1 MHGCNHLQINIY
13 GDIMGN
19 PPNKD
24 LNYLDYSKDTIEG
37 NTVQTTFKLQEISKS
52 DKALKLREEGKL
64 KEALGII
71 DDALKE
77 DFNNFENWNVKGLIL
92 DSSSDF
98 EQSVECFDNALR
110 LNDSDFI
117 RKNKANALY
126 NFAKITFFPDMDYEK
141 AMDLIDEALEYLPYG
156 EDASEYWFLKA
167 EIFESLG
174 QPIETRIYYLKAEGE
189 FEKADEISTQRE
201 FLKDNEDVLIT
212 VSGTNFFKGLEP
224 FEKGVIVNLVKQPD
238 NEHDSDA
245 IGVFLADEQVGYV
258 ANSPY
263 TLIDGVKSASEIKFI
278 EDNQKAEVLFIFI
291 ERYVI
296 LKLID

>member
-1 MHGCNHLQINIY
+1 
-13 GDIMGN
+13 MGN
-19 PPNKD
+19 QPNKD
-24 LNYLDYSKDTIEG
+24 LNYLDYSQDAIEG
-37 NTVQTTFKLQEISKS
+37 NTVQTTFRLQEISKS
-52 DKALKLREEGKL
+52 DKALKLKEEGKL
-64 KEALGII
+64 KEALSLI
-71 DDALKE
+71 DDALK
-77 DFNNFENWNVKGLIL
+77 DDSKNFENWNVKGLIL
-92 DSSSDF
+92 NGLSDF
-98 EQSVECFDNALR
+98 EQSVKCFDNALR

-141 AMDLIDEALEYLPYG
+141 AMGLIDEALECLPDD

-245 IGVFLADEQVGYV
+245 IGVFLADEQIGYV

-278 EDNQKAEVLFIFI
+278 EDNQKAEVLFIFL